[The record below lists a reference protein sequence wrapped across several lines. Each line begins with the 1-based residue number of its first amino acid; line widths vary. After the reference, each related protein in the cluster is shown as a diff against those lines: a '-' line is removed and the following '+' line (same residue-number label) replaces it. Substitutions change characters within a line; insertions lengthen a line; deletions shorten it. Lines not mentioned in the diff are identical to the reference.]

1 MKKRCAAVL
10 LIFCL
15 ALALAAPAAAAEF
28 ERPAES
34 DFWHELTAADART
47 LVNAVAQKTQEQNVV
62 MVFYSTQCLY
72 CQNFVPLFARYA
84 QETGTSIQAVSGLG
98 TGVMADLSPLSQN
111 GMIPSSIGWPIVLVY
126 DAQRGGYAVEDSV
139 RDMETFE
146 SLVRR
151 AAVNRP
157 SGETGREKLSPA
169 GLVQLLEDAPNAM
182 PQGEVFDQLPSCAAP
197 YAPGKVGD
205 RFLQAAADRL
215 NALRAMAGLPAAA
228 LDATLCENA
237 QYGAVILAHLGGL
250 SHTPAQPADMD
261 DDFYQRAYSAT
272 SHSNIY
278 AGRELT
284 LTPDGFMDDS
294 DLSNIDR
301 VGHRRW
307 QLNPRLGKV
316 GFGYAEASGTR
327 YRRYTDEW
335 VFDQS
340 ASASYDYIAWPASG
354 HFPVSD
360 TYFSPTTAWSVTLN
374 PSLYAAPAQSQVRV
388 TLTRASDGREWVF
401 SGSYQPSEYDDYF
414 RVDNGGYGVN
424 NCIIFRPGGVD
435 RYQGVYTVSIDGL
448 ETRQGEAVE
457 DFCYTVEFFDPASPT
472 GHVFDDGVVT
482 QAPTRNRGGVL
493 THACTVCGA
502 TEEEPLPR
510 LGTLG
515 VKEVSGSAVTLYDPS
530 GLLGKSGDLAIFAA
544 SYDGSGRMVRL
555 LQSQAP
561 RRERTG
567 EYSLA
572 FDCPPDAGSRL
583 FFLSEPAGAPLC
595 PALTLPSP
603 TP

>member
-1 MKKRCAAVL
+1 MKKRRAAVL
-10 LIFCL
+10 LIFCI
-15 ALALAAPAAAAEF
+15 ALALATPAAAAQF

-34 DFWHELTAADART
+34 DFWHELTAADARA
-47 LVNAVAQKTQEQNVV
+47 LVNAVAQKTQTQNVV
-62 MVFYSTQCLY
+62 MVFYSTECPY
-72 CQNFVPLFARYA
+72 CQNFVPQFAQYA
-84 QETGTSIQAVSGLG
+84 QENRVPIQAVSGLG
-98 TGVMADLSPLSQN
+98 AGTMADPSPLYQN
-111 GMIPSSIGWPIVLVY
+111 GMIPSSIGWPIVLAY
-126 DAQRGGYAVEDSV
+126 DAQRGGWAVEDSV

-182 PQGEVFDQLPSCAAP
+182 PQGEIFDQLPSCAAP
-197 YAPGKVGD
+197 YAPGKVSD

-215 NALRAMAGLPAAA
+215 NALRAVAGLSPAA
-228 LDATLCENA
+228 LDSQLCENA
-237 QYGAVILAHLGGL
+237 QYGAVILAQLGGL

-261 DDFYQRAYSAT
+261 DDFYQRAYAAT
-272 SHSNIY
+272 SHSNLY
-278 AGRELT
+278 AGLVLT
-284 LTPDGFMDDS
+284 RTPDGFMDDS
-294 DLSNIDR
+294 DTGNISR

-316 GFGYAEASGTR
+316 GFGYAEASGTL

-340 ASASYDYIAWPASG
+340 AGADYDYIAWPPSG

-360 TYFSPTTAWSVTLN
+360 TYFAPTTAWSVTLD
-374 PSLYAAPAQSQVRV
+374 PSRYAAPAQSRITV
-388 TLTRASDGREWVF
+388 TLTRETDGREWVF
-401 SGSYQPSEYDDYF
+401 SGDYQPSASDDYF
-414 RVDNGGYGVN
+414 TVDNNGYGVS
-424 NCIIFRPGGVD
+424 NCVIFRPGGVE
-435 RYQGVYTVSIDGL
+435 RYEGVYTVTIDGL

-457 DFCYTVEFFDPASPT
+457 DFRYTVEFFDPASPT

-482 QAPTRNRGGVL
+482 QAPTRDQGGVL
-493 THACTVCGA
+493 TRACTVCGA
-502 TEEEPLPR
+502 AEEEALPR
-510 LGTLG
+510 LGALG
-515 VKEVSGSAVTLYDPS
+515 VKDFSGGAVTLYDPS
-530 GLLGKSGDLAIFAA
+530 GLLGQSGLSVFAA

-561 RRERTG
+561 CRERMR

-572 FDCPPDAGSRL
+572 FDRPLDAGSRL
-583 FFLSEPAGAPLC
+583 FFLSGSTSAPLC
-595 PALTLPSP
+595 PALTLPAP